1 MFDELEEVKYFKEII
16 DFKSL
21 KMYNDFKEQK
31 VWRSLQKAE
40 AHLKTKRVSTMEL
53 FVNILTGLLFS
64 VTAYLS

>member
-1 MFDELEEVKYFKEII
+1 MFDELEEAKYFKQIT

-21 KMYNDFKEQK
+21 KMCNDLKEQK
-31 VWRSLQKAE
+31 VWRNLQKAE
-40 AHLKTKRVSTMEL
+40 AYLKTKRVSTMEL

>member
-21 KMYNDFKEQK
+21 KMYNDLKEQK

-40 AHLKTKRVSTMEL
+40 AHLKTKRVSAMEL

>member
-21 KMYNDFKEQK
+21 KMYNDLKEQK
-31 VWRSLQKAE
+31 VWRSLQNAE